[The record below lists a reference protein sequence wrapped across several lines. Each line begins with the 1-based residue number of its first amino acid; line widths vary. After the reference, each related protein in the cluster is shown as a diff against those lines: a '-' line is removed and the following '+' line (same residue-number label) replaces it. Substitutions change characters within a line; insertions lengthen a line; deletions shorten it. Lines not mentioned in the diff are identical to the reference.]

1 MQVICCLRI
10 MEKVTF
16 LTFIIAFT
24 KSVAGVCDTAIVS
37 FPPDGYTGTIKIKVR
52 CWIKKI
58 SSSDQTQDEVF

>member
-24 KSVAGVCDTAIVS
+24 KSVDGVCDTAIVS
-37 FPPDGYTGTIKIKVR
+37 FPPDGYTGTIKIKVIR
-52 CWIKKI
+52 RWI
-58 SSSDQTQDEVF
+58 DEVNIFHSIIRL

>member
-1 MQVICCLRI
+1 MQVICGLRI

-37 FPPDGYTGTIKIKVR
+37 FPPDGYTGTIKIKV
-52 CWIKKI
+52 IKGI
-58 SSSDQTQDEVF
+58 G